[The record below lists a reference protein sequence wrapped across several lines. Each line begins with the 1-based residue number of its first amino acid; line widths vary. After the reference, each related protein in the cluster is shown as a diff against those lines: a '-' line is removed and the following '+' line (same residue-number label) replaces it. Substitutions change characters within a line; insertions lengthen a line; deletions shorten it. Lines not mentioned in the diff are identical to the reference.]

1 MTPPRLAC
9 FGLFVAVSVWGCT
22 PNTVYFSE
30 GTSVGFRAE
39 FKPDA
44 SEPLSSSL
52 AYKRRIVA
60 VVPPEYP
67 NPASYSDWVSGNQ
80 NIHKGEALSV
90 VSIFAVDAR
99 ATQGLT
105 IENNFL
111 SGRAAEIATETD
123 PASTVAAMTDTLA
136 PVTQAIQNRRV
147 ALAGQVGTMRPDRA
161 LKILAALGVP
171 GPIQRDQATFV
182 LSKQILAAQ
191 NQAALDNLDAAFN
204 ANP

>member
-60 VVPPEYP
+60 VVPPEHP
-67 NPASYSDWVSGNQ
+67 NVASYPDWVSGNQ

-90 VSIFAVDAR
+90 VSIFAVDAT

-111 SGRAAEIATETD
+111 SGRAAEIATGSD
-123 PASTVAAMTDTLA
+123 PVSTIAAMTGSLG
-136 PVTQAIQNRRV
+136 PVTQAIQDRRV
-147 ALAGQVGTMRPDRA
+147 ALAGQVRTMQPDRA
-161 LKILAALGVP
+161 LRILTTLGIP
-171 GPIQRDQATFV
+171 GPIQKDQATFV
-182 LSKQILAAQ
+182 PSKQILAAQ
-191 NQAALDNLDAAFN
+191 NQATLDSLDAAFN